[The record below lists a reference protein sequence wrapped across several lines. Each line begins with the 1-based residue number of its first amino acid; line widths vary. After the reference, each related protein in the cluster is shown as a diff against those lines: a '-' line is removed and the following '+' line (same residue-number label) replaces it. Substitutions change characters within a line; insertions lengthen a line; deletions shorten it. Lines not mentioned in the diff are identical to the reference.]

1 VVLGDLPRWSPD
13 GNTIYFLSGRD
24 GFRCFWGQRLNP
36 ATKDP
41 AGEPFAVQ
49 HFHRTRRSLRYIQ
62 DSGAIG
68 LAVARDRIVFPL
80 AELTGN
86 IWLTKLKLD

>member
-1 VVLGDLPRWSPD
+1 M
-13 GNTIYFLSGRD
+13 
-24 GFRCFWGQRLNP
+24 
-36 ATKDP
+36 
-41 AGEPFAVQ
+41 Q

-80 AELTGN
+80 GEMTGN
-86 IWLTKLKLD
+86 VWLTKLKLD